1 MSTFFRSGDFRK
13 ILTWSMRGLPRPKG
27 DKYYH
32 EFPHSDLSI
41 CGVGGKMRGSET
53 MTDYNDTVFL
63 NMLALVVDKHGCRLV
78 EVDLDNQVIKFEGP
92 EDKKVGCALAIQTL
106 LG

>member
-1 MSTFFRSGDFRK
+1 
-13 ILTWSMRGLPRPKG
+13 
-27 DKYYH
+27 
-32 EFPHSDLSI
+32 
-41 CGVGGKMRGSET
+41 

-78 EVDLDNQVIKFEGP
+78 EVDLDNQMIKFDGP
-92 EDKKVGCALAIQTL
+92 EDKKVECALAIQTL